1 MTKKSVYL
9 DYAAATPVDD
19 RVMDAMEPYFSKNF
33 FNPSANY
40 LLAQKIKDNID
51 QARKQVA
58 LNIGVKSNEIIFTAG
73 GSEANNLAISGVMD
87 NNPGS
92 NLIISAIE
100 HPSVSEPAKKYDLKI
115 CPVDSQGLLKLSNL
129 KELINDQ
136 TALISVIYVS
146 NEIGTIE
153 PLDKISHLIS
163 EIRKSRLMRGVK
175 VPLYLHSD
183 AAQAANYLDLHV
195 SRLGLDMMTLN
206 GGKIYGPKQSGA
218 LYLKSG
224 CRLKPIIYGGG
235 QERNLRS
242 GTLNVPSIIGFAK
255 SLDLAQQNRKDNAQ
269 RILKLQQY
277 FIDQLQTLEVDLVVN
292 GSLNSRVAN
301 NVHVTFKGV
310 DNEALLIKL
319 DLAGIMAAAGS
330 ACSASSEEPSSVLKA
345 IGLSDLDAQ
354 SSIRFTLGNQTTK
367 NELDYTVSTLKKL
380 LK

>member
-100 HPSVSEPAKKYDLKI
+100 HPSVSEPAKKYDFKI

-163 EIRKSRLMRGVK
+163 EIRRSRLMRGVK